1 MSTSK
6 RIRVRRK
13 SAQTLPSTEET
24 TPVLSRRP
32 KTQTMSE
39 PTPPPVEEG
48 LDLSELEMDFSFS
61 MDDVVAH
68 TPIKRFRQGDTV
80 QGTVCGVQADMVLVD
95 IGAKSEAFLS
105 TPTPNDF
112 TLGDVVEAKISR
124 MGSQGIYLIQR
135 VHKSADLSA
144 YDLAFTDQLP
154 VEGTVLSA
162 NKGGFVISFGSI
174 RGFCPISQI
183 ALGASTP
190 EEHINQQYTFLI
202 SEMKSDEII
211 VSRRRLL
218 DREREANRE
227 TRMAELSVGQELVG
241 TVLSITTF
249 GAFVDLD
256 GVDGLIPQSKFNDIA
271 EDISAGDELE
281 VRIDSIHNGKIG
293 LSAPSANPWL
303 KMGTVFVRGGVY
315 TGTVTKKRTFGIF
328 VKLAPN
334 LEGLLHNT
342 RLSETESNE
351 LEEGQSV
358 TVQVQ
363 DFDVDSK
370 RIELQLSRADASVE
384 EQAPSTLGDAFE
396 DIFAALEQNIKP
408 TKGRLTKH
416 QR

>member
-13 SAQTLPSTEET
+13 SAQTLPPTEET

-61 MDDVVAH
+61 MEDVVAH
-68 TPIKRFRQGDTV
+68 TPIKRFRQGYTV

-95 IGAKSEAFLS
+95 IGEKSEAFLS

-183 ALGASTP
+183 ALGASTS

-218 DREREANRE
+218 DREREANR
-227 TRMAELSVGQELVG
+227 SVASYLWDKTVG
-241 TVLSITTF
+241 TVLSLPRLAHLLIRWCRQIT
-249 GAFVDLD
+249 
-256 GVDGLIPQSKFNDIA
+256 QKFNIPKT
-271 EDISAGDELE
+271 SVQGTTGSHSQWGD
-281 VRIDSIHNGKIG
+281 RH
-293 LSAPSANPWL
+293 
-303 KMGTVFVRGGVY
+303 
-315 TGTVTKKRTFGIF
+315 RT
-328 VKLAPN
+328 
-334 LEGLLHNT
+334 
-342 RLSETESNE
+342 
-351 LEEGQSV
+351 Q
-358 TVQVQ
+358 
-363 DFDVDSK
+363 
-370 RIELQLSRADASVE
+370 
-384 EQAPSTLGDAFE
+384 
-396 DIFAALEQNIKP
+396 
-408 TKGRLTKH
+408 
-416 QR
+416 